1 MENLINDKCMTCT
14 DGDRKIAAL
23 QLRCSDYN
31 MERREKNARIVELE
45 TENARLKTTLERSD
59 NYLKFEQDQKRI
71 EELAAENAALR
82 AQVPKV
88 VKPVVSG
95 HYSSGGDYHRCP
107 ECDTDLYL
115 RMKYCHCGCKIDWS
129 EVAP

>member
-88 VKPVVSG
+88 VKVIKKEFGLTKNPYRCGDCGLTLLKGFVS
-95 HYSSGGDYHRCP
+95 
-107 ECDTDLYL
+107 
-115 RMKYCHCGCKIDWS
+115 CHCGAKLDWS